1 MSVTRTRHILFD
13 LDGTL
18 IDSSRSILEGF
29 VAALAAH
36 GARPVVPVDS
46 RLIGPPL
53 PEALRILS
61 GETDPARLAA
71 IARSFTDYYDNEGFK
86 ASDAY
91 AGVSDMLTALREGG
105 ATLHIATNKRF
116 EPTRRIVDW
125 LGWGELFDQVYAID
139 KLPGARFANKA
150 AMIAHLMNQAGV
162 EASDGQYVGDRDEDR
177 VAATANALPFV
188 LVTWG
193 YGDYADLGAYPRVA
207 RTPAELG
214 AVLLA

>member
-1 MSVTRTRHILFD
+1 MQSHILFD

-36 GARPVVPVDS
+36 GAAPVVPVDS

-61 GETDPARLAA
+61 GETDPARLTA
-71 IARSFTDYYDNEGFK
+71 IARSFTDYYDTEGFK

-91 AGVSDMLTALREGG
+91 AGVADMLRTLKAAG
-105 ATLHIATNKRF
+105 ASLHIATNKRF

-125 LGWGELFDQVYAID
+125 LGWGDLFDEVYAID

-150 AMIAHLMNQAGV
+150 AMIAHLMSAARV
-162 EASDGQYVGDRDEDR
+162 PAAEAQYVGDRDEDR
-177 VAATANALPFV
+177 VAATANQLPFV

-193 YGDYADLGAYPRVA
+193 YGDYADLAAYPRVA
-207 RTPAELG
+207 RSPADL
-214 AVLLA
+214 ASVLFA